1 MFSQL
6 RKHVMRLEEP
16 VAHGAFISA
25 VTIEKREAG
34 TFLRAAMMVR
44 RLGLW
49 LEIVLYG
56 VR

>member
-1 MFSQL
+1 
-6 RKHVMRLEEP
+6 MRLEEP

-44 RLGLW
+44 PLGLW